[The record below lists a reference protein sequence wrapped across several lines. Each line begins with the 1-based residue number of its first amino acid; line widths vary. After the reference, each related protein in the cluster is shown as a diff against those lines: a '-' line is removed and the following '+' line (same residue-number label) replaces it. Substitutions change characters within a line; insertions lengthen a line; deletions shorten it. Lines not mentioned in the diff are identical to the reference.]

1 MSHSPIFLILNFRD
15 IRPKV
20 WDILKKTI
28 ESSQM
33 SQFHKNQ
40 KKIKNL
46 EILFR
51 RETFSGSLRLWVSRK
66 NNFGCWVILSCRLVL
81 YFSAETNEK
90 EINVENQKS
99 EKSREIFQPA
109 ERSLLT
115 CGNFNPFSTWR
126 GDVWFD
132 LESFLND
139 LIDDRRI
146 WPFWTFL
153 EHFSEGFYGFSFTCP
168 PWRAHMYRNRYR
180 KWILLFKN

>member
-1 MSHSPIFLILNFRD
+1 
-15 IRPKV
+15 
-20 WDILKKTI
+20 
-28 ESSQM
+28 M

-153 EHFSEGFYGFSFTCP
+153 EHFPEGFYVFF
-168 PWRAHMYRNRYR
+168 
-180 KWILLFKN
+180 LLRVLREGHICIEIGIGNGSYCLKISQTTLISIGTLVGKEGRLFEGICSY